1 MLGSDY
7 VDYWDAYIDGKTYY
21 EGHTI
26 YDPDS
31 AIAAAREDNADEIS
45 AIESTDGIIDDL
57 YDNLTGELPDPEDE
71 ELQKIQQVVEE
82 AQTSYDELYNTV
94 IYISGSYI
102 TYISDLNQDLK
113 DLNSV
118 VEDMKS
124 VIPNPNDTSSKEA

>member
-1 MLGSDY
+1 M
-7 VDYWDAYIDGKTYY
+7 
-21 EGHTI
+21 
-26 YDPDS
+26 
-31 AIAAAREDNADEIS
+31 
-45 AIESTDGIIDDL
+45 
-57 YDNLTGELPDPEDE
+57 
-71 ELQKIQQVVEE
+71 
-82 AQTSYDELYNTV
+82 YNTV